1 MILRKLEELVT
12 DANKERIEEEL
23 LAKMQEQRS
32 ADNLIGY
39 TITRKNL
46 GKNGGEDLGAQSS
59 LE

>member
-32 ADNLIGY
+32 TDNLIGY
-39 TITRKNL
+39 TITRKKL